1 MDKSWPFHSLPAVKV
16 WVLFEEFPQE
26 TAYKI
31 RLQQQFRSV
40 PLSTDKKNLGKQ
52 WADKQ
57 SIDSLLDPT
66 LAVNRWPQAGNWFQV
81 ISQLVLH
88 GQYTFGDILVNMFR
102 FKNVPK
108 AERKDMK

>member
-1 MDKSWPFHSLPAVKV
+1 M
-16 WVLFEEFPQE
+16 
-26 TAYKI
+26 
-31 RLQQQFRSV
+31 

-52 WADKQ
+52 RADKQ
-57 SIDSLLDPT
+57 SIDSLLDSLLDPT